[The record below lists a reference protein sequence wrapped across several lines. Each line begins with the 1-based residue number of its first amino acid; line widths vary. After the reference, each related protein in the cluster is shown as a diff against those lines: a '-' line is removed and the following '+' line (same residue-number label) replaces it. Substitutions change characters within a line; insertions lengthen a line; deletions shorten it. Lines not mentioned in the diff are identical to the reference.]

1 MANQNFRVK
10 NGLDVGI
17 GGTIITTTGIGSV
30 GIGSTQP
37 ASTLVVSAP
46 SGYTGNVI
54 EAKLNG
60 TSLVALKPNGTQ
72 GSIVVTSTGF
82 NNSVLD
88 LGGSSGIIHFS
99 STLWGFRTA
108 GAYRLAFAHNEGTRI
123 QSSDSYGW
131 SSSTIDRPTAD
142 IDVRLFRDDAGV
154 LAQRNAGVGQTF
166 RIYNTYTSA
175 SEYERAYLGWNN
187 NTFEIGVGT
196 AGISTARSISLV
208 GAAGSNTGDTLQPL
222 QINQTWTTGT
232 GIATALTLDVTD
244 TSSSSSSKLLDLR
257 VGGSSKYS
265 ITKTGKLIVPD
276 SNSWTNNS
284 ALGFNVNN
292 VGIMIPAGNTGI
304 HLSENQGC
312 RFGRFDRHY
321 LTINSSTSL
330 DVGNLSFLTGS
341 TTLWRLYADAANVL
355 AQRNAGVGQTFRI
368 YNTYTDASN
377 YERAQVGW
385 TTNTFIVGTEKGSA
399 GGTARQLELQTDGT
413 TRVAITTDGYVGIG
427 STLPGSTLVVNAPS
441 GYTGNLLDAQVGGSS
456 RFKINS
462 NTNPTITISGSPTIS
477 SGIFK
482 LDVNYLDFIKSGSYI
497 YLQDNGY
504 VRFGGTTQLGNDNQV
519 ANTLSQRNGTN
530 AQTFRVYNT
539 YTSSTN
545 FERVQ
550 VGWTTNTFIV
560 GTEKGSAGG
569 SPRQLEL
576 QTDGTTRV
584 AITTTGLVGIGSTQ
598 PTATLDVNGDVN
610 ITGIVT
616 ATKFVGEVE
625 IINPFLLMGA

>member
-1 MANQNFRVK
+1 MADQNFRVK

-232 GIATALTLDVTD
+232 GIATALTVNVTD
-244 TSSSSSSKLLDLR
+244 TSSSSSSKLMDLR
-257 VGGSSKYS
+257 VNGSSKFDIDKS
-265 ITKTGKLIVPD
+265 GNLRLSSGTG
-276 SNSWTNNS
+276 
-284 ALGFNVNN
+284 
-292 VGIMIPAGNTGI
+292 
-304 HLSENQGC
+304 
-312 RFGRFDRHY
+312 
-321 LTINSSTSL
+321 
-330 DVGNLSFLTGS
+330 GNLSFTFSQLYLGSSTDGVNVQTGKNF
-341 TTLWRLYADAANVL
+341 TTLIKGSKAYGWCNTENAYTGPGLTLFRDADGIL
-355 AQRNAGVGQTFRI
+355 AQRGTTGPGSGDNTKLQQVFRI
-368 YNTYTDASN
+368 YNTWTNSTDDF
-377 YERAQVGW
+377 ERGQVGW
-385 TTNTFIVGTEKGSA
+385 STNVFIVGTEKGSSI
-399 GGTARQLELQTDGT
+399 GTARPMHFQTDGT

-427 STLPGSTLVVNAPS
+427 ST
-441 GYTGNLLDAQVGGSS
+441 
-456 RFKINS
+456 
-462 NTNPTITISGSPTIS
+462 
-477 SGIFK
+477 
-482 LDVNYLDFIKSGSYI
+482 
-497 YLQDNGY
+497 
-504 VRFGGTTQLGNDNQV
+504 
-519 ANTLSQRNGTN
+519 
-530 AQTFRVYNT
+530 
-539 YTSSTN
+539 
-545 FERVQ
+545 
-550 VGWTTNTFIV
+550 
-560 GTEKGSAGG
+560 
-569 SPRQLEL
+569 
-576 QTDGTTRV
+576 
-584 AITTTGLVGIGSTQ
+584 Q
-598 PTATLDVNGDVN
+598 PIATLDVNGDVN